1 MWPQRAASGLNGCAN
16 GHCFSVATAFAVVVV
31 HLLSPAVAT
40 LGVPVAAPKFPR
52 FSPNG
57 PPWPSRPS
65 SLKTLPSQSLPAG

>member
-1 MWPQRAASGLNGCAN
+1 MAPACGVRPQRLRERAL
-16 GHCFSVATAFAVVVV
+16 F
-31 HLLSPAVAT
+31 LSCHRLRRRAGPPALARVAT